1 MVVVMLIEEG
11 GDGIDEVGR
20 GETYVVYE
28 CDGLKMIERLAW
40 LM

>member
-1 MVVVMLIEEG
+1 MLIEEG
-11 GDGIDEVGR
+11 GEGVDEIDEVGR

-28 CDGLKMIERLAW
+28 CDGLKMIEGLAW